1 MKFDYQQTLKLIKGG
16 LLDHTATWQTYLAGN
31 PPWLSTA
38 TVLTAPLVVGNIVL
52 SLIFSRLTGG
62 FYSYGYGSNFFVA
75 LIVGLVMA
83 ALGLALGAYIFSF
96 LAGTFGGK
104 RSFDRAFAALSLTSI
119 PAMVAGVIA
128 ALVPSVGLLIMLAGG
143 VISLV
148 FLYQILPLALEV
160 PDEKRTLHFVVS
172 LIALFV
178 VNMILATLLGGGG
191 MMSRGAGMRDFGGSS
206 ASRTGSGMFGEMERQ
221 SRLMEAAQADTY
233 DPPGNGKLDD
243 DQVEDLIKVLAK
255 TAALQQQYADKM
267 NKLGEEV
274 QNKEQASVTDV
285 ARVYAGIGSGLGAN
299 NAEMEVVKTGGG
311 NWAEHSWVKEQLRTA
326 MIQQG
331 EGSEAIKHNYSLY
344 QEYQAELEEVL

>member
-1 MKFDYQQTLKLIKGG
+1 MKFDYQQTLKLIQGG

-38 TVLTAPLVVGNIVL
+38 TVLTGPLVVGNIVL

-62 FYSYGYGSNFFVA
+62 FYSYGYGSNFLVA

-104 RSFDRAFAALSLTSI
+104 RSFDRAFAAISLAWI

-128 ALVPSVGLLIMLAGG
+128 ALVPGVVGLLIMLAGG
-143 VISLV
+143 IISLV

-178 VNMILATLLGGGG
+178 INMILAALLGGN
-191 MMSRGAGMRDFGGSS
+191 MMSHGVNM
-206 ASRTGSGMFGEMERQ
+206 
-221 SRLMEAAQADTY
+221 
-233 DPPGNGKLDD
+233 
-243 DQVEDLIKVLAK
+243 
-255 TAALQQQYADKM
+255 
-267 NKLGEEV
+267 
-274 QNKEQASVTDV
+274 
-285 ARVYAGIGSGLGAN
+285 
-299 NAEMEVVKTGGG
+299 
-311 NWAEHSWVKEQLRTA
+311 
-326 MIQQG
+326 
-331 EGSEAIKHNYSLY
+331 
-344 QEYQAELEEVL
+344 

>member
-38 TVLTAPLVVGNIVL
+38 MVLTGPLVVGNIVL

-75 LIVGLVMA
+75 LIIGLVMA
-83 ALGLALGAYIFSF
+83 AIGLALGAYIFSF
-96 LAGTFGGK
+96 LAGTFGGQG
-104 RSFDRAFAALSLTSI
+104 SFDRAFAALSLTSI

-178 VNMILATLLGGGG
+178 INMILATLLGGG
-191 MMSRGAGMRDFGGSS
+191 MMTRGANM
-206 ASRTGSGMFGEMERQ
+206 
-221 SRLMEAAQADTY
+221 
-233 DPPGNGKLDD
+233 
-243 DQVEDLIKVLAK
+243 
-255 TAALQQQYADKM
+255 
-267 NKLGEEV
+267 
-274 QNKEQASVTDV
+274 
-285 ARVYAGIGSGLGAN
+285 
-299 NAEMEVVKTGGG
+299 
-311 NWAEHSWVKEQLRTA
+311 
-326 MIQQG
+326 
-331 EGSEAIKHNYSLY
+331 
-344 QEYQAELEEVL
+344 